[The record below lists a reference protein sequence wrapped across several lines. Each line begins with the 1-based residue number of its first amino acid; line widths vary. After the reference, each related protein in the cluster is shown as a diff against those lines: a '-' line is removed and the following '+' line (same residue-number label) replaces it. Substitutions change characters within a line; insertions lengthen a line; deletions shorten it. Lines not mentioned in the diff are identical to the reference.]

1 MNVNTYG
8 RASEIA
14 SMDASNASR
23 IVLDSNV
30 GITNVAAA
38 DQLKQYIIDTFADIS
53 NLLAAHCGPK
63 SAYAMIVTGLGNSDF
78 EPNIFTKDGIKILS
92 FIEYT
97 APIQAYMKEALAYIG
112 KRVDNVAKDGTTTSI
127 LFAAQFLKS
136 MLEHSGRFDDLTTTA
151 REEIFKSI
159 AKDVHDMLVAESY
172 SVEDLPHRS
181 EVAAGMVG
189 FMQAMSSS
197 GGNTVLAKVIYEIF
211 ANSPRE
217 AWDRMLTTQ
226 STMESDIPF
235 EVRYQ
240 ECDYSLFSNMIN
252 DQLRNTDLNTRYV
265 EKDVLVFAYP
275 DDIHMGT
282 TVMDRVGD
290 WLEAIPENRAAAI
303 LAQEVDGKLVQFINN
318 KNKTRTKPI
327 SIFCN
332 LERDKYSKTS
342 WDILAILSMAG
353 KRSYAE
359 KVESVGHIHEAHTF
373 VASRIEFNGTHL
385 ELFDFYEVDPNSN
398 LHPYYINPESFVP
411 YTELL
416 NNINK
421 VIQFS
426 RDGHV
431 KDNRMIESAYRI
443 FKQMVCVKSP
453 SLWIGGTTHENI
465 SNLAVVQDAMGA
477 SMASTTTRYLTNGL
491 LSFNAALYKLLEVY
505 SKDSSDPIGGYKKN
519 VVNIMIHAL
528 SHVIRTVYGD
538 IPKAVKDDILTKD
551 GYCNALYEES
561 TITPLSFMDYVE
573 SIPRIIVG
581 GETKIPHGVSYPVLQ
596 PIGIYDE
603 LLARTNEL
611 LVRLMATDKFI
622 APGGAFLRSNSEKE

>member
-8 RASEIA
+8 RASDIDR
-14 SMDASNASR
+14 MDAANTSR

-38 DQLKQYIIDTFADIS
+38 DTLKQYIIDTFADIS
-53 NLLAAHCGPK
+53 HLLAAHCGPK

-136 MLEHSGRFDDLTTTA
+136 MLEHSDRFDDLTTTA
-151 REEIFKSI
+151 REEIFKTIS
-159 AKDVHDMLVAESY
+159 KDVHEMLVKQSY
-172 SVEDLPHRS
+172 CVEDLPHRS
-181 EVAAGMVG
+181 EIAAGMVG
-189 FMQAMSSS
+189 FMQSMSSS
-197 GGNTVLAKVIYEIF
+197 GGNTVLSKVIYEIF
-211 ANSPRE
+211 ANSPKE

-226 STMESDIPF
+226 STMESETPF

-240 ECDYSLFSNMIN
+240 DAGYSLFSNMVN

-265 EKDVLVFAYP
+265 EEDVLVFAYP

-290 WLEAIPENRAAAI
+290 WLEALPEDRAAAI
-303 LAQEVDGKLVQFINN
+303 LAQDIDGKLVQYITN
-318 KNKTRTKPI
+318 KNKTRVKPI
-327 SIFCN
+327 SMFCN

-353 KRSYAE
+353 KKSYAE
-359 KVESVGHIHEAHTF
+359 KVESVGPISETHTF
-373 VASRIEFNGTHL
+373 NAARIEFNGTHL
-385 ELFDFYEVDPNSN
+385 EIFDFYEVDPESN
-398 LHPYYINPESFVP
+398 LHPYYSNPEAFKP

-421 VIQFS
+421 VIEFS

-431 KDNRMIESAYRI
+431 KDGRMIESAYRI

-453 SLWIGGTTHENI
+453 NLWIGGTTHENI

-477 SMASTTTRYLTNGL
+477 SMASTTTRFLINGL
-491 LSFNAALYKLLEVY
+491 LSFNTALHELLDVY
-505 SKDSSDPIGGYKKN
+505 SKDVSDPIGGYKKN
-519 VVNIMIHAL
+519 IINIMIHSL
-528 SHVIRTVYGD
+528 SHVIRTVYSD
-538 IPKAVKDDILTKD
+538 IPKVVTDGTLTKD
-551 GYCNALYEES
+551 DYCNALYEES
-561 TITPLSFMDYVE
+561 TVNPLSFMDYVE
-573 SIPRIIVG
+573 SIPRVIAG
-581 GETKIPHGVSYPVLQ
+581 TETKIPHGVSYPVLQ

-611 LVRLMATDKFI
+611 LVRLLATDKFI
-622 APGGAFLRSNSEKE
+622 APGGAFLRSSSEKE